1 MLALGPAAIRLAAMV
16 GYLYGVESVYPIA
29 LCTGMAKPTTRRV
42 LTQKVRSILD
52 QAKARV

>member
-1 MLALGPAAIRLAAMV
+1 MLALGPAAIRLVAMV